1 MPLSRRRLLG
11 LSAALGLTAAC
22 APAAPAATPPSAG
35 PPPPLDGPDAL
46 VDWIAAQPDRAS
58 LLVDDGRGTVI
69 EHLAD
74 RPRPVASANK
84 VVHLVAYAQAVASG
98 RLDPDGPV
106 PVAAWDSWYVPALG
120 TDTHPAA
127 LQALGATP
135 QGTVTWD
142 GIAAVMIDLSDN
154 AAADLLR
161 AELGDDALV
170 AAAAATG
177 WSPVELPCFAGE
189 QLVFDAVPP
198 GADRRVAALEAGRAY
213 AADPARRAAF
223 AATLREAAAAVP
235 SADPTA
241 GLDEATQRNVLR
253 WWDGSPVATVRQ
265 LAGVHRAAATDALG
279 PEVSSTVRR
288 HLERGLAG
296 LLPDGVVGAGQK
308 GGDYAGLSTNAVTFR
323 RADGTLGVS
332 VLSLSGMDWQ
342 PYQEAAASVAPLVL
356 SQQVLLDA
364 GLRDRLR
371 AAVGGS

>member
-1 MPLSRRRLLG
+1 MPLTRRRMLALTTAF
-11 LSAALGLTAAC
+11 AAAAGC
-22 APAAPAATPPSAG
+22 ARPAAPAPPPASAPPG
-35 PPPPLDGPDAL
+35 PPDTPDAL
-46 VDWIAAQPDRAS
+46 VDWIAARPDRAS
-58 LLVDDGRGTVI
+58 LLVDDGRGTLV

-84 VVHLVAYAQAVASG
+84 VVHLVAYAQAVAAG

-106 PVAAWDSWYVPALG
+106 PVAAWEAWYVPSGAA

-127 LQALGATP
+127 AQALGAVP
-135 QGTVTWD
+135 DGVVTWD

-189 QLVFDAVPP
+189 VLAFDAVPP
-198 GADRRVAALEAGRAY
+198 GTDRPTAVLDAGRAY
-213 AADPARRAAF
+213 AGDPARRAAH
-223 AATLREAAAAVP
+223 AAAVRQAGATP
-235 SADPTA
+235 TDDPTA
-241 GLDEATQRNVLR
+241 GLDDPTLRAVLR
-253 WWDGSPVATVRQ
+253 WWDGSPAAAARQ

-279 PEVSSTVRR
+279 PEVSATVRR
-288 HLERGLAG
+288 HLERALTGRLPAG
-296 LLPDGVVGAGQK
+296 VLGAGQK
-308 GGDYAGLSTNAVTFR
+308 GGNYAGLITNAFTLR
-323 RADGTLGVS
+323 RADGTTGLS
-332 VLSLSGMDWQ
+332 VLSLSGLDRA
-342 PYQEAAASVAPLVL
+342 PYQELVASSAWLGL
-356 SQQVLLDA
+356 TQQVLLDP